1 MGAGVNRVVRTLP
14 WAVLLAGV
22 LAVPVPAADKP
33 SVEPTIDELIR
44 DLGSPVF
51 SVRERAEDQLWRRGK
66 GAIPALEKAAVD
78 PNPEVA
84 RRAGEVLSRFGWYV
98 FPDTPAPVLEQ
109 VTAFRAGRPDE
120 RKAAFAALLQLGPH
134 GRAAARAILLKQL
147 PPTSRRPLVA
157 HLTTQLRREVP
168 PLLFDG
174 KTDEAADLLALHA
187 VGTTPEGAADYA
199 AFQVLRGTLPAAIA
213 EAETGRKT
221 ARSPEAADL
230 ILAHLYRANR
240 DWAKARAAA
249 ADLPAPPD
257 GSSLV
262 GMLLEE
268 EGNWAA
274 LLNAPPPDLNLPD
287 AYRLTFLRLSGK
299 QKEFADEAKRVRES
313 ATDLAGPEDVRE
325 AAMREAAIS
334 LLVNNRAADATDL
347 LLTKRQNLDLLSEIL
362 IARLRFKEALDL
374 LGPEKSTSVVERVEF
389 DIRRARVLAITGR
402 RDEATELF
410 TAVAEKLRGIPP
422 RDPESLPQARR
433 ALLRSELRV
442 GMRDRACEH
451 AALYVRDQP
460 GRSDPEDGETVFDL
474 LFGTDAAAAET
485 LYRSL
490 RSHRI
495 PGDDPGPT
503 VRLVNDLLAGSAP
516 KAVADQAIKAL
527 SEEAPGETAG
537 GRAELN
543 TAAVQKRVTRLAALA
558 AVCRGA
564 GRDSEAEAA
573 FAAAADAT
581 TDGPGLVGARAWVF
595 GTSDAS
601 RPWLEYA
608 DFLYDRGRFAAAAAR
623 YEAGWRRFPDQP
635 LLLFLSGRALAKAG
649 NPTEGKRRMELAH
662 WVALG
667 NERARGKFLEE
678 LIRRGEAAA
687 GKRETDLLLRA
698 CWSRDFYFG
707 NVMNQ
712 AARAAALAKDWPTAE
727 RCAQRSLLVLIKA
740 QGAHYIDTAAYLN
753 VPHEMLAFRARGLLA
768 AGKVEAAMAQGRAC
782 LDVTPGYTELAVGMV
797 PDLDR
802 LGRKT
807 EADELFGR
815 VWEAY
820 RKVLADYPRS
830 PAARNA
836 LAALGAGCRRELD
849 RSLAYAKEAVAADPN
864 SAAFRE
870 TLAEVHF
877 RRGERDAAL
886 GIMSKLAAEHPRN
899 RLYRRQL
906 ARYTSGD
913 VASPTPDAE
922 ED

>member
-22 LAVPVPAADKP
+22 VAVPSPAADKP
-33 SVEPTIDELIR
+33 SAGPTVDELIR
-44 DLGSPVF
+44 DLGSPLF
-51 SVRERAEDQLWRRGK
+51 SIRERAEDQLWRRGK
-66 GAIPALEKAAVD
+66 AAVPALEKAAAD

-84 RRAGEVLSRFGWYV
+84 RRAGAVLSRFGWYV
-98 FPDTPAPVLEQ
+98 FPDTPANVLKQ
-109 VTAFRAGRPDE
+109 VTAFRTGTPGE
-120 RKAAFAALLQLGPH
+120 RKAAFAALLKLGPH

-147 PPTSRRPLVA
+147 PPASRRPLIT

-168 PLLFDG
+168 LLLFDG
-174 KTDEAADLLALHA
+174 KADEAAELLALHA

-213 EAETGRKT
+213 EAEAARKT
-221 ARSPEAADL
+221 AANPEAADL

-257 GSSLV
+257 GSSVV

-274 LLNAPPPDLNLPD
+274 LLNAPPQNLNLPD

-313 ATDLAGPEDVRE
+313 AADFANWEDV
-325 AAMREAAIS
+325 REAAIS

-362 IARLRFKEALDL
+362 IARMRFKEALDL
-374 LGPEKSTSVVERVEF
+374 LGPEKSTTVTERVEF
-389 DIRRARVLAITGR
+389 DIRRARVLAITGH
-402 RDEATELF
+402 RDDATDLF
-410 TAVAEKLRGIPP
+410 TTVAEKLRGIPP
-422 RDPESLPQARR
+422 RDAESLSQARR

-442 GMRDRACEH
+442 GMRDLACEH
-451 AALYVRDQP
+451 AALYVRDQS
-460 GRSDPEDGETVFDL
+460 GRSDPDEGETVFEL

-490 RSHRI
+490 RSHHL

-503 VRLVNDLLAGSAP
+503 MRLVKDLLAGSAP
-516 KAVADQAIKAL
+516 KAAADQAVKLL
-527 SEEAPGETAG
+527 SEEGAGEAAG

-543 TAAVQKRVTRLAALA
+543 TAAARKKVTRLAALA

-564 GRDSEAEAA
+564 GRDTEAEAA
-573 FAAAADAT
+573 FAAAAEAA

-608 DFLYDRGRFAAAAAR
+608 DFLYDRGRFAAAAAK

-635 LLLFLSGRALAKAG
+635 LLLFLSGRALVKAG
-649 NPTEGKRRMELAH
+649 NAAEGKRRMELAH
-662 WVALG
+662 WVGLG
-667 NERARGKFLEE
+667 NERGRGKFLEE

-727 RCAQRSLLVLIKA
+727 RCVQRSLLVLIKV

-768 AGKVEAAMAQGRAC
+768 AGKVDAAMAQARAC
-782 LDVTPGYTELAVGMV
+782 LDVTPGFTELAVGVV
-797 PDLDR
+797 PELDR
-802 LGRKT
+802 LGRKA
-807 EADELFGR
+807 EA
-815 VWEAY
+815 A
-820 RKVLADYPRS
+820 
-830 PAARNA
+830 
-836 LAALGAGCRRELD
+836 
-849 RSLAYAKEAVAADPN
+849 
-864 SAAFRE
+864 
-870 TLAEVHF
+870 
-877 RRGERDAAL
+877 
-886 GIMSKLAAEHPRN
+886 
-899 RLYRRQL
+899 
-906 ARYTSGD
+906 
-913 VASPTPDAE
+913 
-922 ED
+922 